1 VVDERSAAKSRRKKN
16 GRVLGPESRA
26 SPFLGPEGR
35 LGRISVD
42 FLETDHLRRERA
54 QHIEKPS
61 ATIRVGQPLHV
72 QGHDGE

>member
-1 VVDERSAAKSRRKKN
+1 MVDERSTAKGRRKKN
-16 GRVLGPESRA
+16 GRVLGPESRT

-35 LGRISVD
+35 LGWVSVD
-42 FLETDHLRRERA
+42 FLETDHLCRERA

-61 ATIRVGQPLHV
+61 ATIRVGQPFHV

>member
-1 VVDERSAAKSRRKKN
+1 MAVCCS
-16 GRVLGPESRA
+16 ESHT
-26 SPFLGPEGR
+26 SPFLGPEGC
-35 LGRISVD
+35 LGPVSMD
-42 FLETDHLRRERA
+42 FLETDHLHRERA